1 MVVIMLILQIVESTF
16 KYIGGNKMKISNTHL
31 IISNMNMDRD
41 SYAKAISSVYEAM
54 QYNFNTELKVDLA
67 KVHLEVNTPKYYY
80 VRDLKYLQQE
90 LDREIPDVKG
100 SLLFKFIKD
109 ETKEVYNY
117 ELKIGQGNYKFKFL
131 GGEELCS

>member
-1 MVVIMLILQIVESTF
+1 
-16 KYIGGNKMKISNTHL
+16 MKISKTHL
-31 IISNMNMDRD
+31 VISNMNMDRD
-41 SYAKAISSVYEAM
+41 SYEKAISVVYEAM

-90 LDREIPDVKG
+90 LDREIPEVKG

-109 ETKEVYNY
+109 DTKEVYNY
-117 ELKIGQGNYKFKFL
+117 ELKIGQGAYRFKFL

>member
-1 MVVIMLILQIVESTF
+1 
-16 KYIGGNKMKISNTHL
+16 MKISKTHL
-31 IISNMNMDRD
+31 VISNMNMDRD
-41 SYAKAISSVYEAM
+41 SYEKAISAVYEAM

-90 LDREIPDVKG
+90 LDREIPEVKG

-109 ETKEVYNY
+109 DTKEVYNY

>member
-1 MVVIMLILQIVESTF
+1 MLILQIVESTF
-16 KYIGGNKMKISNTHL
+16 KYIGGNKMKISKTHL
-31 IISNMNMDRD
+31 VISNMNMDRD
-41 SYAKAISSVYEAM
+41 SYEKAISAVYEAM

-90 LDREIPDVKG
+90 LDREIPEVKG